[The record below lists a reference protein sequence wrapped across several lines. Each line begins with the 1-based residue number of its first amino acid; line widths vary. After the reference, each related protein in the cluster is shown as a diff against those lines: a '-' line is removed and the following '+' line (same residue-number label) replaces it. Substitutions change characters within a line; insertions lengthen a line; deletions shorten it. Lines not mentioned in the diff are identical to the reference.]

1 MDFHSLAAAHLSAA
15 GSSRVPLDEDRYYRD
30 CADFASLPTRAIARL
45 ALVATRLAAFAALG
59 RGGPT
64 LPPPS
69 RSVLR

>member
-1 MDFHSLAAAHLSAA
+1 M
-15 GSSRVPLDEDRYYRD
+15 PLDEDRYYRE
-30 CADFASLPTRAIARL
+30 CADLASLPTRAIARL
-45 ALVATRLAAFAALG
+45 ALVARRVAAFAALG